1 MMTLIQGNGRVR
13 VKIQFNAQINFVFI
27 KLSFVFKPSMLIF
40 QKVIENVI
48 FIRAFNFHRNIFV

>member
-27 KLSFVFKPSMLIF
+27 KLNYVSISKGNR
-40 QKVIENVI
+40 KC
-48 FIRAFNFHRNIFV
+48 NIY